1 MNFISFI
8 ELMLYTLLI
17 YMSLSSIISRICIC
31 IERCNNVKGGY
42 SNDESREA

>member
-17 YMSLSSIISRICIC
+17 YMSVSSIISRIC
-31 IERCNNVKGGY
+31 IERCNNVKGGH

>member
-1 MNFISFI
+1 MSFISFI

-17 YMSLSSIISRICIC
+17 YMSVSSIVSRVCIC
-31 IERCNNVKGGY
+31 IERCNNVKGGC

>member
-17 YMSLSSIISRICIC
+17 YMSVSSISRICIC
-31 IERCNNVKGGY
+31 IERCNNVKGGH
-42 SNDESREA
+42 SNDESGKA

>member
-8 ELMLYTLLI
+8 ELLLYTLLI
-17 YMSLSSIISRICIC
+17 YMSILSIVSRICIC
-31 IERCNNVKGGY
+31 IKRCNNVKGGR